1 MTLQFALIVLMVY
14 FILLSVLSSNI
25 LIQWIH
31 SAKDIIITYPISFS
45 KFCAP
50 IVSHDGGNF
59 GIALGTHTLTQISHI
74 CYGWG
79 GNYGPG
85 SNGYTIAIGY

>member
-1 MTLQFALIVLMVY
+1 MDIN
-14 FILLSVLSSNI
+14 NI

-31 SAKDIIITYPISFS
+31 CTMNEVITYPISFS

-59 GIALGTHTLTQISHI
+59 GIALGKHTLTQISHN

-79 GNYGPG
+79 GNFAPG